1 MQKITAKKIVIN
13 LCWVKSKGGITVIIN
28 FISQYKSNTL
38 YVLYDNSDLDKYIK
52 NFDSKFIDTKRIYH
66 LFLNFFL
73 DKQTLEKINSYDY
86 IIHFGNFGFKTTI
99 KSYTLIQNILPLVK
113 PLSSLRN
120 FALNLAYKYTFKIT
134 DEIIVQQKHVADTI
148 PYQYKTKIIG
158 SFEIKKIRQSENIG
172 LVTIYEEI
180 KNKNPKF
187 QKELLREIASKFDEK
202 ITVINLSTN
211 NEIYKNNFNVLEDLD
226 RNELMQVFK
235 SHSTYIHT
243 SEFETVGLPIYEA
256 LELGLKVVVPNL
268 EYINPE
274 NENIFKYEFG
284 NYSSAINAIDE
295 SIKNLEKVYCDVP
308 IYYENWN
315 LG

>member
-1 MQKITAKKIVIN
+1 MKKIVIN
-13 LCWVKSKGGITVIIN
+13 LCGVKSKGGITVIN
-28 FISQYKSNTL
+28 NYISQNKSNTL

-120 FALNLAYKYTFKIT
+120 FTLNLAYKYTFKIT

-148 PYQYKTKIIG
+148 PSQYKTKIIG
-158 SFEIKKIRQSENIG
+158 SFEIKKIKQSENIG
-172 LVTIYEEI
+172 FVTIYEEI
-180 KNKNPKF
+180 KNENPKF

-268 EYINPE
+268 EYINLE

>member
-1 MQKITAKKIVIN
+1 MKKIVIN
-13 LCWVKSKGGITVIIN
+13 LCGVKSKGGVTVIN
-28 FISQYKSNTL
+28 NYISQNKSNTL

-148 PYQYKTKIIG
+148 PNQYKTKIIG
-158 SFEIKKIRQSENIG
+158 SFEIKKIKQSENIG
-172 LVTIYEEI
+172 FVTIYEEI

-187 QKELLREIASKFDEK
+187 HKELLREIASKFDEK

-211 NEIYKNNFNVLEDLD
+211 NEIYENNFNVLEDLD

-268 EYINPE
+268 EYINLE

>member
-1 MQKITAKKIVIN
+1 MKKIVIN
-13 LCWVKSKGGITVIIN
+13 LCGVKSKGGITVIDN
-28 FISQYKSNTL
+28 YISQNKSNAL
-38 YVLYDNSDLDKYIK
+38 YVLYDNSDFDKYIK
-52 NFDSKFIDTKRIYH
+52 NFDSKYIDTKRIYH

-86 IIHFGNFGFKTTI
+86 IIHFGNFGFKTKI
-99 KSYTLIQNILPLVK
+99 KSYTFIQNILPLVK

-120 FALNLAYKYTFKIT
+120 FALNLAYKYSFKIT

-148 PYQYKTKIIG
+148 PNQYKTKIIG
-158 SFEIKKIRQSENIG
+158 SFEIKKVKQSENIG
-172 LVTIYEEI
+172 FVTIYEEI

-202 ITVINLSTN
+202 ITVINLSTD
-211 NEIYKNNFNVLEDLD
+211 NEIYENNFNVLEDLD
-226 RNELMQVFK
+226 RNELMQVFR

-268 EYINPE
+268 EYINLE

-284 NYSSAINAIDE
+284 NYSSAINAIDD
-295 SIKNLEKVYCDVP
+295 SIKNLEKPYCDVP

>member
-1 MQKITAKKIVIN
+1 MKKIVIN
-13 LCWVKSKGGITVIIN
+13 LCGVKSKGGITVINN
-28 FISQYKSNTL
+28 FISQNKNNTL
-38 YVLYDNSDLDKYIK
+38 YVLYDNLDLEQYIK
-52 NFDSKFIDTKRIYH
+52 NFDNKYIDTKRIYH

-73 DKQTLEKINSYDY
+73 DRQTLEKINSYDY
-86 IIHFGNFGFKTTI
+86 IIHFGNFGFKTKI
-99 KSYTLIQNILPLVK
+99 KSYTLIQNILPLAK
-113 PLSSLRN
+113 PFSSLRN
-120 FALNLAYKYTFKIT
+120 FALSFAYKYSFIIS
-134 DEIIVQQKHVADTI
+134 DEIIVQQKHVADMVPI
-148 PYQYKTKIIG
+148 QHKTKIIG
-158 SFEIKKIRQSENIG
+158 SIEIKNVKQNENIG
-172 LVTIYEEI
+172 FVTIYEEI

-202 ITVINLSTN
+202 ITVINLSKN
-211 NEIYKNNFNVLEDLD
+211 NEIYESNFHVLEDLD

-235 SHSTYIHT
+235 SNSTYIHT

-268 EYINPE
+268 EYINLE

-295 SIKNLEKVYCDVP
+295 SIKNLKKVYCEVP

>member
-1 MQKITAKKIVIN
+1 MKKIVIN
-13 LCWVKSKGGITVIIN
+13 LCGVKSKGGITVIN
-28 FISQYKSNTL
+28 NYISQNKSNTL

-73 DKQTLEKINSYDY
+73 DKKTLEKINSYDY

-148 PYQYKTKIIG
+148 PNQYKTKIIG
-158 SFEIKKIRQSENIG
+158 SFEIKRIRQSENIG
-172 LVTIYEEI
+172 FVTIYEEI

-211 NEIYKNNFNVLEDLD
+211 NEIYENNFNVLEDLD

-268 EYINPE
+268 EYINLE

>member
-1 MQKITAKKIVIN
+1 MKKIVIN
-13 LCWVKSKGGITVIIN
+13 LCGVKSKGGVTVINN
-28 FISQYKSNTL
+28 FISQNKSNTL

-73 DKQTLEKINSYDY
+73 GKQTLEKINSYDY

-148 PYQYKTKIIG
+148 PNQYKTKIIG
-158 SFEIKKIRQSENIG
+158 SFEIKKIKQSENIG
-172 LVTIYEEI
+172 FVTIYEEI

-211 NEIYKNNFNVLEDLD
+211 NEIYENNFNVLEDLD

>member
-1 MQKITAKKIVIN
+1 MKKIVIN
-13 LCWVKSKGGITVIIN
+13 LCGVKSKGGVTVIN
-28 FISQYKSNTL
+28 NYISQNKSNTL

-148 PYQYKTKIIG
+148 PNQYKTKIIG
-158 SFEIKKIRQSENIG
+158 SLEIKKIRQSENIG
-172 LVTIYEEI
+172 FVTIYEEI

-268 EYINPE
+268 EYINLE

-295 SIKNLEKVYCDVP
+295 SIKNLEKAYCDVP

>member
-1 MQKITAKKIVIN
+1 M
-13 LCWVKSKGGITVIIN
+13 
-28 FISQYKSNTL
+28 

-148 PYQYKTKIIG
+148 PNQYKTKIIG
-158 SFEIKKIRQSENIG
+158 SFEIKKIKQSENIG
-172 LVTIYEEI
+172 FVTIYEEI

-268 EYINPE
+268 EYINLE

>member
-1 MQKITAKKIVIN
+1 MKKIVIN
-13 LCWVKSKGGITVIIN
+13 LCGVKSKGGITVINN
-28 FISQYKSNTL
+28 FISQNKSNTL

-148 PYQYKTKIIG
+148 PNQYKTKIIG
-158 SFEIKKIRQSENIG
+158 SFEIKKIKQSENIG
-172 LVTIYEEI
+172 FVTIYEEI

-211 NEIYKNNFNVLEDLD
+211 NEIYENNFNVLEDLD

>member
-1 MQKITAKKIVIN
+1 MKKIVIN
-13 LCWVKSKGGITVIIN
+13 LCGVKSKGGITVINN
-28 FISQYKSNTL
+28 FISQNKSNTL

-148 PYQYKTKIIG
+148 PNQYKTKIIG
-158 SFEIKKIRQSENIG
+158 SFEIKNIKQSENIG
-172 LVTIYEEI
+172 FVTIYEEI

-211 NEIYKNNFNVLEDLD
+211 NEIYDNNFNVLEDLD

-243 SEFETVGLPIYEA
+243 SEFETVGLPIDEA

-268 EYINPE
+268 EYINLK

-308 IYYENWN
+308 IYYENWK

>member
-1 MQKITAKKIVIN
+1 MKKIVIN
-13 LCWVKSKGGITVIIN
+13 LCGVKSKGGITVINN
-28 FISQYKSNTL
+28 FISQNKSNTL

-148 PYQYKTKIIG
+148 PNQYKTKIIG
-158 SFEIKKIRQSENIG
+158 SFEIKKIKQSENIG
-172 LVTIYEEI
+172 FVTIYEEI

-211 NEIYKNNFNVLEDLD
+211 NEIYENNFNVLEDLD

-268 EYINPE
+268 EYINLE

>member
-1 MQKITAKKIVIN
+1 MKKIVIN
-13 LCWVKSKGGITVIIN
+13 LCGVKSKGGVTVIN
-28 FISQYKSNTL
+28 NYISQNKSNTL

-148 PYQYKTKIIG
+148 PNQYKTKIIG

-172 LVTIYEEI
+172 FVTIYEEI

-268 EYINPE
+268 EYINLE

>member
-1 MQKITAKKIVIN
+1 MKKIVIN
-13 LCWVKSKGGITVIIN
+13 LCGVKSKGGITVIN
-28 FISQYKSNTL
+28 NYISQNKSNTL

-120 FALNLAYKYTFKIT
+120 FALNLAYKYSFKIT

-148 PYQYKTKIIG
+148 PNQYKTKIIG
-158 SFEIKKIRQSENIG
+158 SFEIKKVKQSENIG
-172 LVTIYEEI
+172 FVTIYEEI

-268 EYINPE
+268 EYINLE

>member
-1 MQKITAKKIVIN
+1 MKKIVIN
-13 LCWVKSKGGITVIIN
+13 LCGVKSKGGITVINN
-28 FISQYKSNTL
+28 FISQNKSNTL

-148 PYQYKTKIIG
+148 PNQYKTKIIG
-158 SFEIKKIRQSENIG
+158 SFEIKKIKQSENIG
-172 LVTIYEEI
+172 FVTIYEEI

-268 EYINPE
+268 EYINLE

>member
-1 MQKITAKKIVIN
+1 MKKIVIN
-13 LCWVKSKGGITVIIN
+13 LCGVKSKGGVTVIN
-28 FISQYKSNTL
+28 NYISQNKSNTL

-86 IIHFGNFGFKTTI
+86 IIHFGNIGFKTTI

-148 PYQYKTKIIG
+148 PNQYKTKIIG
-158 SFEIKKIRQSENIG
+158 SFEIKKIKQSENIG
-172 LVTIYEEI
+172 FVTIYEEI

-211 NEIYKNNFNVLEDLD
+211 NEIYENNFNVLEDLD

-235 SHSTYIHT
+235 SHTTYIHT

-268 EYINPE
+268 EYINLE

>member
-1 MQKITAKKIVIN
+1 MKKIVIN
-13 LCWVKSKGGITVIIN
+13 LCGVKSKGGITVINN
-28 FISQYKSNTL
+28 FISQNKSNTL

-148 PYQYKTKIIG
+148 PNQYKTKIIG

-172 LVTIYEEI
+172 FVTIYEEI

-268 EYINPE
+268 EYINLE

>member
-1 MQKITAKKIVIN
+1 MKKIVIN
-13 LCWVKSKGGITVIIN
+13 LCGVKSKGGITVIN
-28 FISQYKSNTL
+28 NYISQNKSNTL

-52 NFDSKFIDTKRIYH
+52 NFDNKFIDTKRIYH

-134 DEIIVQQKHVADTI
+134 DEIIVQQKHVANTI
-148 PYQYKTKIIG
+148 PNQYKTKIIG
-158 SFEIKKIRQSENIG
+158 SFEIKKIKQSENIG
-172 LVTIYEEI
+172 FVTIYEEI

-268 EYINPE
+268 EYINLE

-295 SIKNLEKVYCDVP
+295 SIKNVEKVYCDVP

-315 LG
+315 LS

>member
-1 MQKITAKKIVIN
+1 MKKIVIN
-13 LCWVKSKGGITVIIN
+13 LCGVKSKGGITVIN
-28 FISQYKSNTL
+28 NYISQNKSNTL

-66 LFLNFFL
+66 LFLNFFV

-148 PYQYKTKIIG
+148 PNQYKTKIIG
-158 SFEIKKIRQSENIG
+158 SFEIKKIKQSENIG
-172 LVTIYEEI
+172 FVTIYEEI

>member
-1 MQKITAKKIVIN
+1 MKKIVIN
-13 LCWVKSKGGITVIIN
+13 LCGVKSKGGVTVIN
-28 FISQYKSNTL
+28 NYISQNKSNTL

-148 PYQYKTKIIG
+148 PNQYKSKIIG
-158 SFEIKKIRQSENIG
+158 SFEIKKVKQSEKIG
-172 LVTIYEEI
+172 FVTIYEEI

-268 EYINPE
+268 EYINLE

>member
-1 MQKITAKKIVIN
+1 MKKIVIN
-13 LCWVKSKGGITVIIN
+13 LCGVKSKGGVTVIN
-28 FISQYKSNTL
+28 NYISQNKSNTL

-148 PYQYKTKIIG
+148 PNQYKTKIIG
-158 SFEIKKIRQSENIG
+158 SFEIKKIKQSENIG
-172 LVTIYEEI
+172 FVTIYEEI

-211 NEIYKNNFNVLEDLD
+211 NEIYENNFNVLEDLD

-268 EYINPE
+268 AYINLE

>member
-1 MQKITAKKIVIN
+1 MKKIVIN
-13 LCWVKSKGGITVIIN
+13 LCGVKSKGGITVIN
-28 FISQYKSNTL
+28 NYISQNKSNTL

-52 NFDSKFIDTKRIYH
+52 NFDNKFIDTKRIYH

-120 FALNLAYKYTFKIT
+120 FALNLAYNYTFKIT

-148 PYQYKTKIIG
+148 PNQYKTKIIG
-158 SFEIKKIRQSENIG
+158 SFEIKKIKQSENIG
-172 LVTIYEEI
+172 FVTIYEEI

-268 EYINPE
+268 EYINLE

>member
-1 MQKITAKKIVIN
+1 MKKIVIN
-13 LCWVKSKGGITVIIN
+13 LCGVKSKGGVTVIN
-28 FISQYKSNTL
+28 NYISQNKSNTL

-52 NFDSKFIDTKRIYH
+52 NFDNKFIDTKRIYH

-148 PYQYKTKIIG
+148 PNQYKTKIIG
-158 SFEIKKIRQSENIG
+158 FIEIKKVKQSENIG
-172 LVTIYEEI
+172 FVTIYEEI

-268 EYINPE
+268 EYINLE

>member
-1 MQKITAKKIVIN
+1 MKKIVIN
-13 LCWVKSKGGITVIIN
+13 LCGVKSKGGITVIN
-28 FISQYKSNTL
+28 NYISQNKSNTL

-52 NFDSKFIDTKRIYH
+52 NFDNKFIDTKRIYH

-120 FALNLAYKYTFKIT
+120 FVLNLAYKYTFKIT
-134 DEIIVQQKHVADTI
+134 DEIIVQQKHVANTI
-148 PYQYKTKIIG
+148 PNQYKTKIIG
-158 SFEIKKIRQSENIG
+158 SFEIKKIKQSENIG
-172 LVTIYEEI
+172 FVTIYEEI

-268 EYINPE
+268 EYINLE

>member
-1 MQKITAKKIVIN
+1 MKKIVIN
-13 LCWVKSKGGITVIIN
+13 LCGVKSKGGITVINN
-28 FISQYKSNTL
+28 FISQNKNNTL
-38 YVLYDNSDLDKYIK
+38 YVLYDNLDLEQYIK
-52 NFDSKFIDTKRIYH
+52 NFDNKYIDTKRIYH

-73 DKQTLEKINSYDY
+73 DRQTLEKINSYDY
-86 IIHFGNFGFKTTI
+86 IIHFGNFGFKTKI
-99 KSYTLIQNILPLVK
+99 KSYTLIQNILPLAK
-113 PLSSLRN
+113 PFSSLRN
-120 FALNLAYKYTFKIT
+120 FALNLAYKYSFIIS
-134 DEIIVQQKHVADTI
+134 DEIIVQQKHVADMVPI
-148 PYQYKTKIIG
+148 QHKTKIIG
-158 SFEIKKIRQSENIG
+158 SIEIKKVKQSENIG
-172 LVTIYEEI
+172 FVTIYEEI

-211 NEIYKNNFNVLEDLD
+211 NELYKNNINVLEDLD

-235 SHSTYIHT
+235 YHSTYIHT

-268 EYINPE
+268 EYINLK

-295 SIKNLEKVYCDVP
+295 SIKNVEKVYCDVP

-315 LG
+315 LS

>member
-1 MQKITAKKIVIN
+1 MKKIVIN
-13 LCWVKSKGGITVIIN
+13 LCGVKSKGGITVINN
-28 FISQYKSNTL
+28 FISQNKSNKL
-38 YVLYDNSDLDKYIK
+38 YVLYDNSDLEQYIK
-52 NFDSKFIDTKRIYH
+52 NFDHKYITKKRIYH

-73 DKQTLEKINSYDY
+73 DKHTIEKINSFDY
-86 IIHFGNFGFKTTI
+86 IIHFGNFGFKTDI
-99 KSYTLIQNILPLVK
+99 KSYTLIQNILPLAK
-113 PLSSLRN
+113 PFSSLRN
-120 FALNLAYKYTFKIT
+120 FALSFAYKYSFIIS
-134 DEIIVQQKHVADTI
+134 DEIIVQQKHVADMVPI
-148 PYQYKTKIIG
+148 QHKTKIIG
-158 SFEIKKIRQSENIG
+158 SIEIKNVKQNENIG
-172 LVTIYEEI
+172 FVTIYEEI

-202 ITVINLSTN
+202 ITVINLSKN
-211 NEIYKNNFNVLEDLD
+211 NEIYESNFHVLEDLD

-235 SHSTYIHT
+235 SNSTYIHT

-268 EYINPE
+268 EYINLE

-295 SIKNLEKVYCDVP
+295 SIKNLEKVYCEVP

>member
-1 MQKITAKKIVIN
+1 MKKIVIN
-13 LCWVKSKGGITVIIN
+13 LCGVKSKGGITVIN
-28 FISQYKSNTL
+28 NYISQNKSNTL

-148 PYQYKTKIIG
+148 PNQYKTKIIG
-158 SFEIKKIRQSENIG
+158 SFEIKKIKQSKNIG
-172 LVTIYEEI
+172 FVTIYEQI

-211 NEIYKNNFNVLEDLD
+211 NEIYENNFNVLEDLD

-268 EYINPE
+268 EYINLE

>member
-1 MQKITAKKIVIN
+1 MKKIVIN
-13 LCWVKSKGGITVIIN
+13 LCGVKSKGGITVIDN
-28 FISQYKSNTL
+28 YISQNKSNAL
-38 YVLYDNSDLDKYIK
+38 YVLYDNSDFDKYIK
-52 NFDSKFIDTKRIYH
+52 NFDSKYIDTKRIYH

-86 IIHFGNFGFKTTI
+86 IIHFGNFGFKTKI
-99 KSYTLIQNILPLVK
+99 KSYTFIQNILPLVK

-120 FALNLAYKYTFKIT
+120 FALNLAYKYSFKIT
-134 DEIIVQQKHVADTI
+134 DEIIVQQKHVADTV
-148 PYQYKTKIIG
+148 PNQYKTKIIG
-158 SFEIKKIRQSENIG
+158 SIEIKKVKQSENIG
-172 LVTIYEEI
+172 FVTIYEEI

-211 NEIYKNNFNVLEDLD
+211 NEIYENNFNVLENLD

-235 SHSTYIHT
+235 YHSTYIHT

-268 EYINPE
+268 EYIRLE
-274 NENIFKYEFG
+274 NENILKYEFG

-315 LG
+315 LE

>member
-1 MQKITAKKIVIN
+1 MKKIVIN
-13 LCWVKSKGGITVIIN
+13 LCGVKSKGGITVINN
-28 FISQYKSNTL
+28 FISQNKSNTL

-52 NFDSKFIDTKRIYH
+52 NFDNKFIDTKRIYH

-148 PYQYKTKIIG
+148 PNQYKTKIIG

-172 LVTIYEEI
+172 FVTIYEEI

-211 NEIYKNNFNVLEDLD
+211 NEIYENNFNVLEDLD

-268 EYINPE
+268 EYINLE

>member
-1 MQKITAKKIVIN
+1 MKKIVIN
-13 LCWVKSKGGITVIIN
+13 LCGVKSKGGITVIN
-28 FISQYKSNTL
+28 NYISQNKSNTL

-148 PYQYKTKIIG
+148 PNQYKTKIIG
-158 SFEIKKIRQSENIG
+158 SFEIKKIKQSENIG
-172 LVTIYEEI
+172 FVTIYEEI

-211 NEIYKNNFNVLEDLD
+211 NEIYENNFNVLEDLD

-268 EYINPE
+268 EYINLE

-295 SIKNLEKVYCDVP
+295 SIKNLEKIYCDVP

>member
-1 MQKITAKKIVIN
+1 MKKIVIN
-13 LCWVKSKGGITVIIN
+13 LCGVKSKGGITVIN
-28 FISQYKSNTL
+28 NYISQNKSNTL

-52 NFDSKFIDTKRIYH
+52 NFDNKFIDTKRIYH

-148 PYQYKTKIIG
+148 PNQYKTKIIG
-158 SFEIKKIRQSENIG
+158 SFEIKRIRQSENIG
-172 LVTIYEEI
+172 FVTIYEEI

-268 EYINPE
+268 EYINLE

>member
-1 MQKITAKKIVIN
+1 MKKIVIN
-13 LCWVKSKGGITVIIN
+13 LCGVKSKGGITVIN
-28 FISQYKSNTL
+28 NYISQNKSNTL
-38 YVLYDNSDLDKYIK
+38 YVLYDNSNLDKYIK

-148 PYQYKTKIIG
+148 PNQYKTKIIG
-158 SFEIKKIRQSENIG
+158 SFEIKKIKQSENIG
-172 LVTIYEEI
+172 FVTIYEEI

-211 NEIYKNNFNVLEDLD
+211 NEIYENNFNVLEDLD

-268 EYINPE
+268 EYINLE

-295 SIKNLEKVYCDVP
+295 SIKNLERVYCDVP